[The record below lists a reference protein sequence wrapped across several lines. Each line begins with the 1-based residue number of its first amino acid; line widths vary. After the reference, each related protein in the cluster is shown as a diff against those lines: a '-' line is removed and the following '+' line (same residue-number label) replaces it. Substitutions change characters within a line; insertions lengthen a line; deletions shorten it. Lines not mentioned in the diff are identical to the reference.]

1 MKKAILFLLVICGV
15 SAKGQKLKDL
25 LYSGKLKSDSNTVV
39 RKTDDLSSKID
50 TSTRKPAEAEKK
62 VIAVIPG
69 DSLNKTAVA
78 GERTANAGESAAA
91 STMERPSSE
100 TMAAAPE
107 TTTAPPAPAVKTPNR
122 IWKEYTDSLTGSM
135 KGEVLSNKKV
145 KKETY
150 FITVNYEIDV
160 DGAVTVTD
168 IAVAPENGYLQ
179 DQLKQRILLSPPVLS
194 PVVDSSNKPRKVKR
208 RYNFTIVKD

>member
-1 MKKAILFLLVICGV
+1 MYMVLWFWEMLVKEV
-15 SAKGQKLKDL
+15 
-25 LYSGKLKSDSNTVV
+25 
-39 RKTDDLSSKID
+39 
-50 TSTRKPAEAEKK
+50 K
-62 VIAVIPG
+62 VIISFVKL
-69 DSLNKTAVA
+69 DSLRHPFCGGFTEQCPLFNRIAVMNTTIQAGKT
-78 GERTANAGESAAA
+78 GERTANAGESAVA
-91 STMERPSSE
+91 STTERPSSE

-107 TTTAPPAPAVKTPNR
+107 TTTAPLAPAVKTPNR

-160 DGAVTVTD
+160 HGAVTVTD

>member
-1 MKKAILFLLVICGV
+1 
-15 SAKGQKLKDL
+15 
-25 LYSGKLKSDSNTVV
+25 
-39 RKTDDLSSKID
+39 
-50 TSTRKPAEAEKK
+50 
-62 VIAVIPG
+62 
-69 DSLNKTAVA
+69 
-78 GERTANAGESAAA
+78 
-91 STMERPSSE
+91 
-100 TMAAAPE
+100 
-107 TTTAPPAPAVKTPNR
+107 
-122 IWKEYTDSLTGSM
+122 M

-208 RYNFTIVKD
+208 RYNFTIVKE